1 MVITKFDPTTA
12 VPLMIEFAG
21 KVEVSVKS
29 IAMSA
34 TLFLTQKRYRNLQK
48 IEKGIYKTDRY
59 FDF

>member
-21 KVEVSVKS
+21 KVEVSAKS

-34 TLFLTQKRYRNLQK
+34 TLIFTQKRYRDLQK
-48 IEKGIYKTDRY
+48 IGKGINKTD
-59 FDF
+59 